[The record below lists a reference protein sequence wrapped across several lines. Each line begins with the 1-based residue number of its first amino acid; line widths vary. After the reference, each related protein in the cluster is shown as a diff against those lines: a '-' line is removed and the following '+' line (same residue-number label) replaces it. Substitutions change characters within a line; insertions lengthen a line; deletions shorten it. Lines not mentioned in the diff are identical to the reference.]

1 MAVGTILADTRQLP
15 FHEHIEKT
23 VRRSRQAR
31 NLFLMNEGGN
41 FLASGRPDEVEVPID
56 MPESRARLIDSPDSL
71 TNQPAHD
78 VHQEAFDRQADLVAG
93 KGDAKIAQV
102 ALDAGLI
109 RANDEIVNRIL
120 GAG

>member
-1 MAVGTILADTRQLP
+1 
-15 FHEHIEKT
+15 
-23 VRRSRQAR
+23 
-31 NLFLMNEGGN
+31 MNEGGN